1 MSAQVLMVL
10 GGLALVGVFAVWRSG
25 RKSAIRARTGVRE
38 ITRMTGNTIRL
49 VLATAIIAFVQWLVI
64 VKIQNTTATWIALVV
79 PALLAA
85 ATIVRLMAITEIV
98 HTTRG
103 GRR

>member
-1 MSAQVLMVL
+1 MNTQMLMVL
-10 GGLALVGVFAVWRSG
+10 GGLAMVGALSVWRAG
-25 RKSAIRARTGVRE
+25 RKSATKSLRGARE

-49 VLATAIIAFVQWLVI
+49 ILATAIIAFVQWLVI

>member
-1 MSAQVLMVL
+1 MNTQVLMVL

-25 RKSAIRARTGVRE
+25 RKFAVKAQKGVRE

-49 VLATAIIAFVQWLVI
+49 VMATAIIAFVQWLVI
-64 VKIQNTTATWIALVV
+64 VKIQNTTAMWIALVV

>member
-10 GGLALVGVFAVWRSG
+10 GSLALVGVFAVWRSG
-25 RKSAIRARTGVRE
+25 RKSAIRAQRGVRE

-49 VLATAIIAFVQWLVI
+49 VLATAIITFVQWLVI

-79 PALLAA
+79 PALLSA

>member
-1 MSAQVLMVL
+1 MSTQMLMIL
-10 GGLALVGVFAVWRSG
+10 GGLALVGVFSVWRSG
-25 RKSAIRARTGVRE
+25 RKSAVKAQKSVRE
-38 ITRMTGNTIRL
+38 VTRMTGNTIRL
-49 VLATAIIAFVQWLVI
+49 VMATAIIAFVQWLVI
-64 VKIQNTTATWIALVV
+64 VKIQNTTATWIALLV

>member
-1 MSAQVLMVL
+1 MNTQVVMVL

-25 RKSAIRARTGVRE
+25 RKSAVKAQKGVRE

-49 VLATAIIAFVQWLVI
+49 VMATAIITFVQWLVI